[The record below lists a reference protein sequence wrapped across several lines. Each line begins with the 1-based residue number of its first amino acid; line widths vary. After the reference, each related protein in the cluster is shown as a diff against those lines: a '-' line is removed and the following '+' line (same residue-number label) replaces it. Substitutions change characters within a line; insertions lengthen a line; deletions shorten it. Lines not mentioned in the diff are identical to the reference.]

1 MSRKK
6 LCARIGIGVGALA
19 LLACVFLVAT
29 AIGDLDRLRQGVEKG
44 FDLRGAYQL
53 PESRGEYLSFQ
64 VFDEE
69 RTWEAYDGGDAT
81 AARGT
86 IGATDD
92 PNCYL
97 LLDEDGVEVGWVH
110 LAFADRDG
118 TGTLYVRYGDD
129 GLVEMRKVSTVPLS
143 FK

>member
-6 LCARIGIGVGALA
+6 LYARVGIGVGAVA
-19 LLACVFLVAT
+19 LLTCVFLVAM
-29 AIGDLDRLRQGVEKG
+29 AVGDLGRLRQGIEKG
-44 FDLRGAYQL
+44 FDLRGSYQL

-69 RTWEAYDGGDAT
+69 RTWEAWNGGEAKP
-81 AARGT
+81 ARGT

-97 LLDEDGVEVGWVH
+97 LLD
-110 LAFADRDG
+110 
-118 TGTLYVRYGDD
+118 
-129 GLVEMRKVSTVPLS
+129 
-143 FK
+143 